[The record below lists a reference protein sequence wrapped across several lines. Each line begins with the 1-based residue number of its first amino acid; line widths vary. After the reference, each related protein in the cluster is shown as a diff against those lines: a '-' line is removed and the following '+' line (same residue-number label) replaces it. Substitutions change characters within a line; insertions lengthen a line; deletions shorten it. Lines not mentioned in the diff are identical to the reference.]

1 MTSRQQ
7 ELHDWLKDRYDLYLQ
22 DPKKHNLLMYVL
34 SDEQADVL
42 ESAGIERTGIIM
54 RADAP
59 AIINAL
65 EKAKPP
71 FEEISL
77 F

>member
-1 MTSRQQ
+1 MTSKQQ

-34 SDEQADVL
+34 SDEQADAL
-42 ESAGIERTGIIM
+42 ESAGIERTEIIM

-59 AIINAL
+59 AIIKAL

>member
-1 MTSRQQ
+1 MTKQQ
-7 ELHDWLKDRYDLYLQ
+7 QKLHDWLKARYDLYLQ
-22 DPKKHNLLMYVL
+22 DKKKHDLLMYIL

-42 ESAGIERTGIIM
+42 ESAGIKRTEIIM

-59 AIINAL
+59 AIIKAL
-65 EKAKPP
+65 ENANTY
-71 FEEISL
+71 EEITL